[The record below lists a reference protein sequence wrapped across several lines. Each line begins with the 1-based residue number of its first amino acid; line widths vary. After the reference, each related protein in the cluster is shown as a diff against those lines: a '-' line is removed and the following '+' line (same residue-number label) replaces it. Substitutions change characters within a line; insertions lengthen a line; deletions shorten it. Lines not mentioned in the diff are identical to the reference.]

1 MHIHKNTHGTHK
13 QGGQQYIVLVMNTD
27 RWGMRERWGETVKTN
42 TKAATVRINK
52 DEWQSHERRLVAQFN
67 TSEVSGATKRE
78 SRKLG
83 KDTWIQQETFCQF
96 SGIVAKS

>member
-1 MHIHKNTHGTHK
+1 MSGEEEQLK
-13 QGGQQYIVLVMNTD
+13 QIPRQPQGELIRTSGG
-27 RWGMRERWGETVKTN
+27 
-42 TKAATVRINK
+42 ATRDVWLYN
-52 DEWQSHERRLVAQFN
+52 FN

-83 KDTWIQQETFCQF
+83 KDTRIQQETFRPLF